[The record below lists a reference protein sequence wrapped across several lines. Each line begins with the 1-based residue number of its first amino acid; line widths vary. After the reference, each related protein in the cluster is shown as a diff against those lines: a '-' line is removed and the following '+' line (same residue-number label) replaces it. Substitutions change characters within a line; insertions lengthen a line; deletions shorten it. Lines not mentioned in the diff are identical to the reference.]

1 MVQTEPGVVVSSL
14 ALLFTYTGCPDTL
27 RPPLHSITGQCQTPN
42 LYIFLI
48 PHQFQ
53 IYMQDFRSPTWFTY
67 FRWHDLWCG
76 IEVDFVNKICFIFW
90 GAITKMAIKLS
101 IIDIDPYIIPYS
113 KANILRHAVKLKL
126 GYCHTCGLFSSHF
139 NWLKVTNQQLD
150 FLKKC
155 PDTLYAPYPAK
166 LRSDIHKR
174 TLV

>member
-1 MVQTEPGVVVSSL
+1 MPGPVFFCDS
-14 ALLFTYTGCPDTL
+14 
-27 RPPLHSITGQCQTPN
+27 
-42 LYIFLI
+42 LYIFFI

-53 IYMQDFRSPTWFTY
+53 IYMQDFITPTWFTY

-101 IIDIDPYIIPYS
+101 IIGIDPYIIPFS

-126 GYCHTCGLFSSHF
+126 GYCHTCGLFSSQF
-139 NWLKVTNQQLD
+139 NWLKVTNQQLN

-155 PDTLYAPYPAK
+155 PDTLYPPTQQNWEVIYIKEHSYNKVVPIPDLFEVKCAV
-166 LRSDIHKR
+166 
-174 TLV
+174 LVNI